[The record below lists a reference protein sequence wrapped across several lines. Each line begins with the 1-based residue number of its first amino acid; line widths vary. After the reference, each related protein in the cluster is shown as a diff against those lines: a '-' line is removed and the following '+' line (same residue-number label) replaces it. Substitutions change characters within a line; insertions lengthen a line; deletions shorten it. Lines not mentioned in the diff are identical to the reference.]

1 MRDDGVE
8 RLITAFD
15 KIVREHE
22 VLVQALGIL

>member
-1 MRDDGVE
+1 MRADWFE

-22 VLVQALGIL
+22 TFVQVLGIL